1 MLAAAYFASAVS
13 AVSALRM
20 RTAAIPHDV
29 AVAVGDEGA
38 VLRETCP
45 ERAFH
50 WPFLWLGVQTAA
62 QRIRTAKQ
70 SSNLGVND
78 KKPFALWQRRA
89 LNGVK

>member
-45 ERAFH
+45 ERAF
-50 WPFLWLGVQTAA
+50 LLAVLAA
-62 QRIRTAKQ
+62 
-70 SSNLGVND
+70 
-78 KKPFALWQRRA
+78 
-89 LNGVK
+89 